1 MIELDRK
8 ILIFDFDGTIAE
20 SGRGIMHCA
29 GLAMER
35 LGKPVPGEDVLR
47 RFVGPP
53 LFTSFR
59 DECGLSDEEA
69 TLAVQYY
76 RERYE
81 SGGLF
86 EADIYPGITPML
98 RALKASGAYMA
109 VASGKPAKFLVR
121 IIEHFGLTP
130 YFEKVVGP
138 DPSSHSS
145 DKAAQILA
153 ALPEGARPED
163 AWMIGD
169 RCFDVDSAH
178 ALGMTAVAVG
188 YGYGSAEEFAR
199 CGAEKVAMT
208 VRELSELL
216 LDGQR
221 PARGQMI
228 TFEGSDGCG
237 KSTQMKKLS
246 DWLRGR
252 GYEVV
257 CTREP
262 GGCPI
267 SESIREIILSLDS
280 AGMSAECEALLYAA
294 ARVQHVKSVL
304 LPALEAGKMVLCDR
318 FLDSSIAYQAY
329 GRELGEDFIRQIN
342 RKASELAVPDRTLLF
357 DVPRATARERMAQG
371 APLDRLEREAE
382 DFFARVARGY
392 DAVAEAEP
400 GRVRRIDSGR
410 SIDEVFD
417 DVLRS
422 VDLN

>member
-1 MIELDRK
+1 MNRK

-20 SGRGIMHCA
+20 TGRGIMNCVAHA
-29 GLAMER
+29 LKR
-35 LGKPVPGEDVLR
+35 LGQPVPGEDVLR
-47 RFVGPP
+47 RFIGPP
-53 LFTSFR
+53 LYTAFR
-59 DECGLSDEEA
+59 DECGLGDEDA
-69 TLAVQYY
+69 TLAVKYY

-86 EADIYPGITPML
+86 EAEIYAGITPML
-98 RALKASGAYMA
+98 KALRRRGTYVA
-109 VASGKPAKFLVR
+109 VASAKPAKFLTR

-130 YFEKVVGP
+130 YFEKVAGA

-145 DKAAQILA
+145 DKAEQILA
-153 ALPEGARPED
+153 ALPEGAKPGD

-169 RCFDVDSAH
+169 RCYDVDSAH
-178 ALGMTAVAVG
+178 SLGMKCVAVG
-188 YGYGSAEEFAR
+188 YGYGSEEEFAR
-199 CGAEKVAMT
+199 CGADRVART
-208 VRELSELL
+208 VAELSEML
-216 LDGQR
+216 LDGER
-221 PARGQMI
+221 PERGRMI

-237 KSTQMKKLS
+237 KSTQMKKLAG
-246 DWLRGR
+246 WLGER

-267 SESIREIILSLDS
+267 SEGVREILLSLDS

-294 ARVQHVKSVL
+294 ARVQHVQSVV

-342 RKASELAVPDRTLLF
+342 RKASELVVPDRTLLF
-357 DVPRATARERMAQG
+357 DVSRATARERMAQG

-400 GRVRRIDSGR
+400 ERVRRIDSGR
-410 SIDEVFD
+410 SVDEVFD

-422 VDLN
+422 IDLN